1 MQLFER
7 LTKKKRGFKK
17 KRMTKKELNMILEL
31 VSYLTKKNEI
41 IIGTTPGVLGGREYD
56 EVLVYQSD

>member
-17 KRMTKKELNMILEL
+17 KRMTKKELNMILD
-31 VSYLTKKNEI
+31 LTKKNGI
-41 IIGTTPGVLGGREYD
+41 IIGTTPGVLWGREYD

>member
-1 MQLFER
+1 MQLLKR
-7 LTKKKRGFKK
+7 LTKKKRVSKK

-31 VSYLTKKNEI
+31 VSYLTKKNGI